1 MAATYLTSVGDKAQ
15 LDDLIVDGKLA
26 GRSEPRVLVVGRS
39 NVGKSSLINALVRD
53 EIAHVSKQ
61 PGKTRKLNFFFST
74 NLRKVIVDLPGY
86 GYAKRA
92 PAEIRLWAELIQAY
106 SERDPNIGLAIV
118 LTDSRHGPTPQDIEA
133 WSYFRSLHVPRML
146 VLTKSDEL
154 NQKERFARNKD
165 IAAVLETMPGAF
177 LSVHWVSA
185 KKGDGMLDLFKCVKE
200 WL

>member
-1 MAATYLTSVGDKAQ
+1 MAASYLTSLGDKAQ
-15 LDDLIVDGKLA
+15 LEELIVDGKLA

-61 PGKTRKLNFFFST
+61 PGKTRKLNFFLAPS
-74 NLRKVIVDLPGY
+74 LRKVIVDLPGY
-86 GYAKRA
+86 GFAKRS
-92 PAEIRLWAELIQAY
+92 PAEIQLWADLIQSY
-106 SERDPNIGLAIV
+106 SERDPNIGMAIV
-118 LTDSRHGPTPQDIEA
+118 LTDSRHGPTEQDLEA
-133 WSYFRSLHVPRML
+133 WAYFHSLHLPRIL

-154 NQKERFARNKD
+154 NQKERFARKKE
-165 IAAVLETMPGAF
+165 IEAMLAQMPGAF